1 MALAT
6 GNDST
11 GLLLPL
17 KKILNVSIRPEPGS
31 MADDDEIRKIIQAT
45 GGGEYNARLGEYR
58 VSYSASF
65 ILRHG
70 GLCPPHALF
79 LLPGECA
86 CEVIGCVDRRV
97 Q

>member
-6 GNDST
+6 DNDST

-45 GGGEYNARLGEYR
+45 GGGEYNARLGE
-58 VSYSASF
+58 
-65 ILRHG
+65 
-70 GLCPPHALF
+70 
-79 LLPGECA
+79 
-86 CEVIGCVDRRV
+86 
-97 Q
+97 

>member
-1 MALAT
+1 M
-6 GNDST
+6 S
-11 GLLLPL
+11 P
-17 KKILNVSIRPEPGS
+17 IRPEPGS

-65 ILRHG
+65 IPR
-70 GLCPPHALF
+70 PPHVLF
-79 LLPGECA
+79 LPSGECA
-86 CEVIGCVDRRV
+86 CEVINGCFDRRV